1 MARFVV
7 GVEQTLKMSLQ
18 FVVHELYGGAITVAL
33 PHDIVDASNLR
44 QVPDHQEVFLSDK
57 SLTSI
62 IFEINQYQHMLSPP
76 TSDNSPNA
84 PSDDERAAAFH
95 VKDVIE
101 PPDHLSESGVQ
112 TLAVKLSQPSVSN
125 YPAYQSTATI
135 TASEVDRSSRS
146 TLPLAW
152 QTDPAQTKHEIGV
165 IQLLV
170 RLQRYA
176 TDICVRINVPL
187 KELGDAQSQAAQ
199 IEANMASEVMKR
211 IIESFD
217 IKNFDLFGGE
227 A

>member
-1 MARFVV
+1 
-7 GVEQTLKMSLQ
+7 MSLQ
-18 FVVHELYGGAITVAL
+18 FVVRELYGGAITVEL

-62 IFEINQYQHMLSPP
+62 IFEINQYQHMMSGPA
-76 TSDNSPNA
+76 SDNSANA
-84 PSDDERAAAFH
+84 PSVDERAAAFH

-217 IKNFDLFGGE
+217 IKDFDLFGSE
-227 A
+227 T